1 MRHHRPDVEQ
11 TVLHEQRRVVADIA
25 RRQTRSR
32 QHHERPAPAARNDRG
47 SSPSD
52 DRSSL
57 PSSAAFPA
65 PEPRSPTPSSPA
77 GQRPNRRPHVAAP
90 PAAQPK
96 GSARSPL
103 KPTYRSTTTTSPVH
117 NPTKVNRNPGLPYRA
132 ARSRV
137 MKRKAALVTAD
148 GRSAARA
155 AATDGAVRR
164 SARRAGHDLRGAAPV
179 TTGAAAATLAWV
191 SVR

>member
-1 MRHHRPDVEQ
+1 MS
-11 TVLHEQRRVVADIA
+11 A
-25 RRQTRSR
+25 RRRSF
-32 QHHERPAPAARNDRG
+32 PAVRSDRG

-77 GQRPNRRPHVAAP
+77 GQRPNRRPRVDAP

-103 KPTYRSTTTTSPVH
+103 RPNVPEHPHHVAGPQPNESQPKSWSPV
-117 NPTKVNRNPGLPYRA
+117 PCRPEPRDETEGGPGDRRRSQRGA
-132 ARSRV
+132 SRCHRRSCSTVCSTSGTRSSRSR
-137 MKRKAALVTAD
+137 TGD
-148 GRSAARA
+148 HGRGSRDVGAGQRPLSSAAASPAMRPN
-155 AATDGAVRR
+155 TDPAVR
-164 SARRAGHDLRGAAPV
+164 PV
-179 TTGAAAATLAWV
+179 PPG
-191 SVR
+191 